1 MTTKDTWRIV
11 GAALAGGVI
20 GAGLGMLF
28 APDSGKNTRSKIAN
42 GAKDMVNNVKNK
54 VKDQAEHLEK
64 MAEAKLHKMR
74 TGEEMRDVV

>member
-1 MTTKDTWRIV
+1 MTKKDAFRIA

-28 APDSGKNTRSKIAN
+28 APDKGTETRRKIVD
-42 GAKDMVNNVKNK
+42 GTKGMVDDVKNR
-54 VKDQAEHLEK
+54 VKEETENLEK

-74 TGEEMRDVV
+74 TGEDLNKAV

>member
-1 MTTKDTWRIV
+1 MTTKDTLRIV

-28 APDSGKNTRSKIAN
+28 APDSGKNTRAKIVD
-42 GAKDMVNNVKNK
+42 GTKDMAENLKNK
-54 VKDQAEHLEK
+54 VKDEAEHLEK

-74 TGEEMRDVV
+74 TGEEMKDAV